1 MTLTN
6 EPTPKKKLKKWH
18 IAVLVFVVL
27 PLILMVIGIVSPTPS
42 NKPEA
47 KPTATASAKPKV
59 TPTKEPVKV
68 AQFSAELTRWEP
80 LNPVSGRAV
89 FTIRNIS
96 DVAGAPGTCT
106 VKVEDLSHTY
116 VGYDWITLDNTIQPG
131 AKFMGNVILKVTK
144 EGAAFVTQGS
154 VTCS

>member
-1 MTLTN
+1 MSLPN
-6 EPTPKKKLKKWH
+6 DSSPKKKLKKWQ
-18 IAVLVFVVL
+18 IALVVFFVFPIVVALFVGSSSTTTPL
-27 PLILMVIGIVSPTPS
+27 PNPSPTPS
-42 NKPEA
+42 
-47 KPTATASAKPKV
+47 
-59 TPTKEPVKV
+59 KEPEKV

-89 FTIRNIS
+89 FTIRNIG
-96 DVAGAPGTCT
+96 DVPGAPGTCK

-131 AKFMGNVILKVTK
+131 AKFMGNVLLKVTK
-144 EGAAFVTQGS
+144 EGAVFVTQGS

>member
-6 EPTPKKKLKKWH
+6 EPTPKKKLKRWH
-18 IAVLVFVVL
+18 IAVLVFVVF
-27 PLILMVIGIVSPTPS
+27 PLILMVIGMVSPTPS
-42 NKPEA
+42 DKPEA
-47 KPTATASAKPKV
+47 TPIATASAKP
-59 TPTKEPVKV
+59 TPTKEPEKV

-89 FTIRNIS
+89 FTIRNIG
-96 DVAGAPGTCT
+96 DVPGAPGTCK

-131 AKFMGNVILKVTK
+131 AKFMGNVLLKVTK
-144 EGAAFVTQGS
+144 EGAVFVTQGS